1 MNMSKGMFRQQVTL
15 TVTYDL
21 EEYDHPMYWDW
32 TELCGSF
39 CRVVDSS
46 EVNLV
51 IVDDGSDF

>member
-1 MNMSKGMFRQQVTL
+1 MSKGMFRQQVTL